1 MATATQRAL
10 QRAEQSGEAISDN
23 LAQQIAALRKQVDQ
37 MSHSVQSYYGSHAM
51 DDLQH
56 NAVALANEVR
66 HQGRVVARQVG
77 RQANIA
83 GKAVQENPVPA
94 IVVLGTFA
102 LLATLLF
109 TRD

>member
-10 QRAEQSGEAISDN
+10 RRVENSGEAITEN
-23 LAQQIAALRKQVDQ
+23 LAHQIAALRKQVDE
-37 MSHSVQSYYGSHAM
+37 MSHSVQSYYGGHAL

-66 HQGRVVARQVG
+66 QQSRVVARQVG
-77 RQANIA
+77 RQANMA
-83 GKAVQENPVPA
+83 GKVVQENPVPA
-94 IVVLGTFA
+94 VVVLGTIA

>member
-10 QRAEQSGEAISDN
+10 RRAEHSGEAISEN
-23 LAQQIAALRKQVDQ
+23 LAQQIAVLRKQVDE
-37 MSHSVQSYYGSHAM
+37 MSRSVQSYGGHSI

-56 NAVALANEVR
+56 NAVALAHEVR
-66 HQGRVVARQVG
+66 EQGRVVARQVG

-83 GKAVQENPVPA
+83 GKAVQENPVPVL
-94 IVVLGTFA
+94 VVLGTIA
-102 LLATLLF
+102 LLSTLLF

>member
-1 MATATQRAL
+1 
-10 QRAEQSGEAISDN
+10 
-23 LAQQIAALRKQVDQ
+23 
-37 MSHSVQSYYGSHAM
+37 MSHSVQSYYGSHAL

-56 NAVALANEVR
+56 NAQALAHEVR
-66 HQGRVVARQVG
+66 QQSRVVARQVG

-83 GKAVQENPVPA
+83 GRAVQENPVPA
-94 IVVLGTFA
+94 VVVLGTIA